1 MPLNKASCIPLV
13 SMVPHGGQIR
23 HYTAWYF
30 WSDPTLHYVIFL
42 VRSDTTLCGISRQIR
57 HYTTWYLWS
66 DQTLHYVV
74 FLVRSDTTLRGISR
88 QIRHYTMWYL
98 SSDQTL
104 HYVVSLVRSDS
115 TLRGISG
122 QIEGLWAKKRGL
134 QPTTESRLVRSKR
147 NRTQARLLTSQV
159 LALPSGQ
166 TY

>member
-74 FLVRSDTTLRGISR
+74 FLVRSKGCGQRNEACSPLRNHDWSDRRGIEPR
-88 QIRHYTMWYL
+88 PLYL
-98 SSDQTL
+98 L
-104 HYVVSLVRSDS
+104 AKSLLCHQVKP
-115 TLRGISG
+115 
-122 QIEGLWAKKRGL
+122 IEQAIFFYFFKADWSAL
-134 QPTTESRLVRSKR
+134 LV
-147 NRTQARLLTSQV
+147 
-159 LALPSGQ
+159 GC
-166 TY
+166 